1 MSETDVLIE
10 SNCKNIFIK
19 IILIGPLGVGKKSI
33 INRINKI
40 KCHKSFPINIDKLK
54 DKCSNVIRYVF
65 SGITISFIFFIPSV
79 AETYEGEQNELSSS
93 DEDTDLCNQYH
104 IKFTSTKKDIKNFLT
119 FLYNANNC
127 YLSEYFTFLY
137 DLSNFENTLKDLYLY
152 FQSINTKYKLKQNF
166 PIILFGTKVDKKI
179 QPKSSK
185 IKELN
190 TFIESLPN
198 VKNYEIGTK
207 SNFDFNLFFSK
218 FVKTILSTNTLITPN
233 LIEQIMDKIEEKPS
247 FGKAPKFEK
256 EKESASP
263 GPAKYLNN
271 IYDTDN
277 MKERINALTG
287 NNRFNTKLFINKKG
301 PQLHEERI
309 KIKKEDPFNK
319 FRNKYEMEQK
329 EKLKKVAQYLMGSQ
343 KGYSFG
349 GGVGTGTGQ
358 GKKLLEERKRMAE
371 KRNELYYGS
380 FGENY
385 FYNRPNNSSKN
396 KSNIR
401 YDNLKI
407 NPTEDSKSIQS
418 KESRFLT
425 QGRYDSI
432 VKENKSRI
440 FEENENKIKQIIDKS
455 NKITEQDRKKIKAK
469 YKETI
474 FGNNSL
480 LLKKTDEKIKEIK
493 QQRERLPT
501 PPMYDISK
509 GLLDKNKGF
518 SIKSRLPQ
526 INQKINSKPIE
537 NEVNKKTFDEDKFEK
552 YERNRINSE
561 KHQNTMEFLKD
572 RKEKEDYHKILMQA
586 LEEKE
591 KKHIENMKSSKSN
604 NEFEIIN
611 YNLVESSSPK
621 YTMRGKYDI
630 DENKENKLLYLS
642 GLRNLPSLEMKNYE
656 PNYNYVKPRI
666 QSFKFSKDERF
677 KTNKSE
683 SSLIQKNLNNS
694 KDVSEIKSNNN
705 KKLNASKS
713 FESDNMDIAVEKE
726 N

>member
-1 MSETDVLIE
+1 
-10 SNCKNIFIK
+10 
-19 IILIGPLGVGKKSI
+19 
-33 INRINKI
+33 
-40 KCHKSFPINIDKLK
+40 
-54 DKCSNVIRYVF
+54 
-65 SGITISFIFFIPSV
+65 
-79 AETYEGEQNELSSS
+79 
-93 DEDTDLCNQYH
+93 
-104 IKFTSTKKDIKNFLT
+104 
-119 FLYNANNC
+119 
-127 YLSEYFTFLY
+127 
-137 DLSNFENTLKDLYLY
+137 
-152 FQSINTKYKLKQNF
+152 
-166 PIILFGTKVDKKI
+166 
-179 QPKSSK
+179 
-185 IKELN
+185 
-190 TFIESLPN
+190 
-198 VKNYEIGTK
+198 
-207 SNFDFNLFFSK
+207 
-218 FVKTILSTNTLITPN
+218 
-233 LIEQIMDKIEEKPS
+233 
-247 FGKAPKFEK
+247 
-256 EKESASP
+256 
-263 GPAKYLNN
+263 
-271 IYDTDN
+271 
-277 MKERINALTG
+277 
-287 NNRFNTKLFINKKG
+287 
-301 PQLHEERI
+301 
-309 KIKKEDPFNK
+309 
-319 FRNKYEMEQK
+319 MEQK

-371 KRNELYYGS
+371 KRNELYYGA

-385 FYNRPNNSSKN
+385 FYNRSNNKSKS

-526 INQKINSKPIE
+526 INQKINEAPFVYIQSDFDKCIKNKKLGSISYAKRYGSKPIE